1 MNRTIRKFLIVQ
13 SLTSLALVGCASVK
27 EKPLPVIPQQLAEKV
42 ALYKKLQPDFLDEYG
57 WAGEKCDSA
66 LVTSL
71 CLAGG
76 GCPDA
81 NIYDAESTTE
91 PGRWYRHKLHDCFDL
106 GQSASDISKDMF
118 AGLGFVLDDAA
129 KARVKA
135 YGEAH
140 DWVMGR
146 GPLSRTYLTIPLRW
160 VYTGWPV
167 STDSDSW
174 IPFPIN
180 TGYRAHLDVLSIL
193 LRADARGQK
202 TTPLELKYLKL
213 QSERVPKN
221 ALFHAAYHKFF
232 DGDQSAAKAIL
243 MDERWFPADK
253 LPTDAN
259 YCTDYLW
266 SRDEPHDLEPCED
279 GKRKDATDFLFAA
292 WVAFGKM

>member
-27 EKPLPVIPQQLAEKV
+27 EKPLPAVPPQLAEKV
-42 ALYKKLQPDFLDEYG
+42 ALYKTLQPKFLDEYG
-57 WAGEKCDSA
+57 WASDKCDSA
-66 LVTSL
+66 LITSL
-71 CLAGG
+71 CVVAG
-76 GCPDA
+76 GCPAA
-81 NIYDAESTTE
+81 NIYDAESKTE
-91 PGRWYRHKLHDCFDL
+91 PGRWYRHKLHDCYDL

-118 AGLGFVLDDAA
+118 AGLGFVLDNDA
-129 KARVKA
+129 KARVRQ
-135 YGEAH
+135 YGEANN
-140 DWVMGR
+140 WVMGR

-160 VYTGWPV
+160 IFTGWPV

-202 TTPLELKYLKL
+202 TSALELEYLKA
-213 QSERVPKN
+213 QSQRVPTN
-221 ALFHAAYHKFF
+221 ALFLAAYHKFL
-232 DGDQSAAKAIL
+232 DGDQSKALAIL
-243 MDERWFPADK
+243 MDERWFPNDRI
-253 LPTDAN
+253 PDNRN

-266 SRDEPHDLEPCED
+266 SRDEPHDLEPCEVGEKQD
-279 GKRKDATDFLFAA
+279 GTDFLFAA